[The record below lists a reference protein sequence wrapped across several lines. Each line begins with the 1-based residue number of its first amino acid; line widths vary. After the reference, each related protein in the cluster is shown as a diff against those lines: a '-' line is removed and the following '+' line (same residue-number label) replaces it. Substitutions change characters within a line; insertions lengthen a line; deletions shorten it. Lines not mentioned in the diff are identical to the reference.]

1 MILNR
6 LIPKGNRRW
15 MGEESGRPGGEVGM
29 EGGGGGCTPEN
40 PESSQPKEGYGL
52 I

>member
-1 MILNR
+1 MDGVG
-6 LIPKGNRRW
+6 KW
-15 MGEESGRPGGEVGM
+15 ESGRGWGVGVSK
-29 EGGGGGCTPEN
+29 PEN